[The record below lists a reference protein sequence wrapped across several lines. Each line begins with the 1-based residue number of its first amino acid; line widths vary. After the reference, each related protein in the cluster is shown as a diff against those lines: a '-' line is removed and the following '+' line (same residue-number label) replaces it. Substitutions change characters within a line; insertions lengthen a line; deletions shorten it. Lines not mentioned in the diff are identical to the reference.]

1 MFLVIALEF
10 LRRLMEKMVQE
21 SRQALNDD
29 RESLGESRDSNKIG
43 NVSIRVSTMLVNE
56 DVSNDPNGD
65 KLGS

>member
-1 MFLVIALEF
+1 
-10 LRRLMEKMVQE
+10 MEKMVQE